1 MDMDTGT
8 TAFILSCIIGLTMMV
23 PGLALF
29 YGGMVSVKSSLNMM
43 VMTFG
48 AVAVVGILWVLFGY
62 SMVFGD
68 SYGGAGLLGNV
79 TEYAGLGGVLTEK
92 DTALPLALFAVF
104 QALFAA
110 ITVAIISGAAADRM
124 KFSSWMVFAAVW
136 AVLVYFP
143 VAHWVFAFDATD
155 GSTVGGWIANKLK
168 AVDYAGG
175 TAVHINSGA
184 AALAIAIVLG
194 KRRTWGTA
202 PRPHNLPLTLL
213 GAGLLWAGWYA
224 FNGGSAL
231 AAGHNASVVMLTTF
245 VATCAAMLAWLG
257 VEIVRDG
264 HATTMG
270 AASGA
275 IAGLVA
281 ITPSCGAVSPMGAIL
296 VGVAGGIVCPLALGL
311 KERFGYD
318 DSLDVVGVHLVGG
331 VVGTLMVGLIATA
344 DAPSGQAGLLHGGG
358 LRLLGVQATAA
369 GAVLAYSF
377 VLTLVIA
384 LVLKKTIGLRVDPDH
399 EEGGLDSALH
409 RERAYDL
416 A

>member
-1 MDMDTGT
+1 MDTGT

-194 KRRTWGTA
+194 KRRTWGAA

-377 VLTLVIA
+377 ALTLVIA